1 MPLTKVTSG
10 MVNPDPS
17 DAANLSSGSV
27 PAARLGNVDTS
38 GIISNADDIA
48 LLGFK
53 VAANGSL
60 AKYNLVDQAIDDF
73 QDASGIDA
81 SASTNEIRDGTGNFY
96 SGAVA
101 ITGATAVF
109 TSTGSATWTAPDPA
123 PPNGV
128 EVLVVGGGG
137 GGGRGY
143 LGGGGGGSG
152 IVHDTDYAVVAG
164 TVYDLSVGA
173 GGAGSTDDS
182 VNGANGTD
190 SIWNINAEGSG
201 IAFTAKGGGGGA
213 SESIANAR
221 GSEGGCG
228 GGSGDNQSGGSGAAS
243 TQASFSGA
251 TSYGTAGAKST
262 NDASV
267 GGGGAGQAAPNS
279 TSNHTGGLGGNG
291 KQFASFMAYGSN
303 RSQQG
308 NTGSA
313 STGAPQATEYS
324 TGDRQDDNIIG
335 GEASGYITVSTDLSI
350 YTGDGTIET
359 IVNGV
364 TANSNPRFYPNGGNA
379 VADSYFRFDFG
390 DEASGNPIITGA
402 KWYQDTTATSGVWK
416 WQGSDNA
423 LTWTDIGGT
432 FTLGDGATGTST
444 PQIQTTMSANTTAYR
459 YYQLLGVS
467 GTTSSGA
474 YWLEIEFKDR
484 GWFGGGG
491 AGVTKLAQSTKKNVP
506 GGAGGGGYG
515 NGGGSGSGV
524 PGGSAL
530 ANTGGGGAGG
540 GHDADNGGNGG
551 SGFVGITYPS
561 FNNYNNMTLVSNA
574 TTAEAVPTKGDLV
587 MTYTNGAGT
596 NVVNTDIKGYVSR
609 DNGSTYTQGTLV
621 SQGTTGGHTILTFH
635 DLDISSQPSG
645 SSMRYKIETLNQ
657 SISKY
662 ANIQA
667 VSLGW
672 S

>member
-1 MPLTKVTSG
+1 MALTKVTSG

-164 TVYDLSVGA
+164 TGYDLSVGA

-213 SESIANAR
+213 SVSVSSNPP
-221 GSEGGCG
+221 GSPSGGDLWWDSDVG
-228 GGSGDNQSGGSGAAS
+228 ELYIYYSDTDSNQWVETSGGSE
-243 TQASFSGA
+243 TVTYQIMHHQVQMQEI
-251 TSYGTAGAKST
+251 YG
-262 NDASV
+262 
-267 GGGGAGQAAPNS
+267 
-279 TSNHTGGLGGNG
+279 G
-291 KQFASFMAYGSN
+291 KV
-303 RSQQG
+303 
-308 NTGSA
+308 
-313 STGAPQATEYS
+313 
-324 TGDRQDDNIIG
+324 I
-335 GEASGYITVSTDLSI
+335 
-350 YTGDGTIET
+350 
-359 IVNGV
+359 
-364 TANSNPRFYPNGGNA
+364 
-379 VADSYFRFDFG
+379 
-390 DEASGNPIITGA
+390 
-402 KWYQDTTATSGVWK
+402 
-416 WQGSDNA
+416 
-423 LTWTDIGGT
+423 
-432 FTLGDGATGTST
+432 
-444 PQIQTTMSANTTAYR
+444 
-459 YYQLLGVS
+459 
-467 GTTSSGA
+467 
-474 YWLEIEFKDR
+474 
-484 GWFGGGG
+484 
-491 AGVTKLAQSTKKNVP
+491 
-506 GGAGGGGYG
+506 
-515 NGGGSGSGV
+515 
-524 PGGSAL
+524 
-530 ANTGGGGAGG
+530 
-540 GHDADNGGNGG
+540 
-551 SGFVGITYPS
+551 
-561 FNNYNNMTLVSNA
+561 LVS
-574 TTAEAVPTKGDLV
+574 
-587 MTYTNGAGT
+587 
-596 NVVNTDIKGYVSR
+596 
-609 DNGSTYTQGTLV
+609 
-621 SQGTTGGHTILTFH
+621 
-635 DLDISSQPSG
+635 
-645 SSMRYKIETLNQ
+645 
-657 SISKY
+657 
-662 ANIQA
+662 
-667 VSLGW
+667 
-672 S
+672 